1 MRGGRL
7 EEALGARASGQQTS
21 LGIEA
26 EGWGGVSYS
35 AQGDE
40 WNWKHFLALPRKPS
54 SEPKGQHA

>member
-7 EEALGARASGQQTS
+7 EEALGAPASGQQRS
-21 LGIEA
+21 LGIEG

-40 WNWKHFLALPRKPS
+40 
-54 SEPKGQHA
+54 